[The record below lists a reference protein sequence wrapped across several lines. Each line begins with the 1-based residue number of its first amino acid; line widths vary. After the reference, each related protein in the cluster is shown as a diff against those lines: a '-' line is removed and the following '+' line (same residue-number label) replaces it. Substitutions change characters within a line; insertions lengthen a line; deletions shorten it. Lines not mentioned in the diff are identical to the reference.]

1 MRWRTLRE
9 WFRPRPAVSAAR
21 YVQNTIPKWDK
32 SHFIADYRR
41 PSRAQWRTSWTLP
54 RRSENTVNVQ
64 TLMWYFVIIVEL
76 RRGENVNYSNI
87 QLTVLTSICLFP
99 ADCST
104 AAPLLTSTSAAVKFQ
119 QCVACTVYPSLI
131 VASILLEREE
141 ESTIFVTFQRVKLL
155 KLFTTNTTL
164 YENPVRSR
172 VWLGDG
178 LA

>member
-104 AAPLLTSTSAAVKFQ
+104 AAPLLTSTSSPSPHLYWISFVDRRKYLTRTRRRKHYICNFPTGQ
-119 QCVACTVYPSLI
+119 IIEIIYNQHYTLWKPGSQSSLI
-131 VASILLEREE
+131 GWWPS
-141 ESTIFVTFQRVKLL
+141 
-155 KLFTTNTTL
+155 
-164 YENPVRSR
+164 
-172 VWLGDG
+172 W
-178 LA
+178 